1 MGGVEQIDLFILQ
14 LNLALQAAYT
24 FDHYNFGIQ

>member
-14 LNLALQAAYT
+14 LNLPVKIRIESYFYFVFL
-24 FDHYNFGIQ
+24 